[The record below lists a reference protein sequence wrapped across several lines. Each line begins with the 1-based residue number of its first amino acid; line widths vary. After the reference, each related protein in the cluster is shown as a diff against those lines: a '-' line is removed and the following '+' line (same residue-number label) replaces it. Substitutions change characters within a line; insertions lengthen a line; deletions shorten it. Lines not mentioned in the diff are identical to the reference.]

1 MSNGLSRTTPIVRG
15 ISGVADDYDGF
26 VIDTAGVLHDGSAL
40 YPGAADALRLLK
52 SRGKKICLL
61 TNQARRAASA
71 ARLLGDMGLE
81 RHLYDH
87 LLTSGEL
94 AYQWLRHRP
103 DEWLRE
109 LGTACLHFGPI
120 RDAELIHGLDME
132 AVDQPY
138 LAQFVL
144 CTGFNEVEDVLADYE
159 EVFRICIARELPL
172 LCADPERWRLSGGD
186 RRPAAG
192 TMAKR
197 YGELGGDVEYCG
209 LPFGDLYERCF
220 DVLEVSDRSRILA
233 VGDNLTTDIAGAGA
247 AGIDSVLVTGGIH
260 REEFRTAW
268 GEAPPQERL
277 DRILAAA
284 PKRPN
289 AALAAFVR

>member
-1 MSNGLSRTTPIVRG
+1 MSDGLFKTTSIVTG
-15 ISGVADDYDGF
+15 ISAVANDYDGF

-40 YPGAADALRLLK
+40 YPGAADALRHLK
-52 SRGKKICLL
+52 TRGKKICLL

-71 ARLLGDMGLE
+71 AKLLDDMGLE
-81 RHLYDH
+81 RDLYDH

-94 AYQWLRHRP
+94 AHQWLRHRP
-103 DEWLRE
+103 EEWLRD

-159 EVFRICIARELPL
+159 EVFRICIAKDLPL
-172 LCADPERWRLSGGD
+172 LCADPERWRLAGGE
-186 RRPAAG
+186 RRHAAG
-192 TMAKR
+192 AMARR

-209 LPFGDLYERCF
+209 LPFADLYERCF
-220 DVLEVSDRSRILA
+220 DVLGIADRSRILA
-233 VGDNLTTDIAGAGA
+233 IGDNLTTDIAGAGA
-247 AGIDSVLVTGGIH
+247 VGIDSVLVTGGIH
-260 REEFRTAW
+260 REEFGTVW
-268 GEAPPQERL
+268 GEPPTEERL
-277 DRILAAA
+277 HCIVAAT
-284 PKRPN
+284 PKPPC
-289 AALAAFVR
+289 AALAAFVW